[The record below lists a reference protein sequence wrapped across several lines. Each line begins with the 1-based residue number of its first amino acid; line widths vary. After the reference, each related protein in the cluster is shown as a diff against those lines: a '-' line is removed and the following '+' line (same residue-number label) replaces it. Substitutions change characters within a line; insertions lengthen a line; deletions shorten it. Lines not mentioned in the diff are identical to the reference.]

1 MRIKLLVAGVVLA
14 LANTCAH
21 AAVVF
26 SEDFNNAGFQGSL
39 LSLSGSDL
47 TSDKYN
53 PTSYYEIN
61 NFNGWTFTGNRSLYA
76 VGGGNGAVTLNEPT
90 GAASRAVFG
99 LNAGQQ
105 YALSFDVWGDNRPGQ
120 QWSLSVS
127 VDSILLSLINGVDQA
142 AGTNPGTHIV
152 LSFVAG
158 AAGSALLNF
167 TGGNLS
173 EASPIF
179 DNVQVAATPLPAA
192 LPLFAGGLGL
202 LGLLGRYR
210 RRGQSAASPAV

>member
-1 MRIKLLVAGVVLA
+1 MRLKLLFAGVLLA
-14 LANTCAH
+14 SANTWAH

-39 LSLSGSDL
+39 IPLSGGDL
-47 TSDKYN
+47 TSDKYV

-61 NFNGWTFTGNRSLYA
+61 NFGGWTFTGNRSLYA
-76 VGGGNGAVTLNEPT
+76 VGDGNGAVTLNEPT
-90 GAASRAVFG
+90 GTASRTVSG

-105 YALSFDVWGDNRPGQ
+105 YALSFDVWGDNRPGKA
-120 QWSLSVS
+120 WSLSVT
-127 VDSILLSLINGVDQA
+127 VNDIVLAAILGVDQEP
-142 AGTNPGTHIV
+142 GTNPGTHLV
-152 LSFVAG
+152 YSFIATG
-158 AAGSALLNF
+158 TSAALTFL
-167 TGGNLS
+167 GGNLS

-202 LGLLGRYR
+202 LCLLGRYR
-210 RRGQSAASPAV
+210 RRGQMAASPAV

>member
-1 MRIKLLVAGVVLA
+1 MRLKLLVAATALA

-26 SEDFNNAGFQGSL
+26 NEDFNNPGFQGSDLGL
-39 LSLSGSDL
+39 LGGDL
-47 TSDKYN
+47 TSDKYIT
-53 PTSYYEIN
+53 TSYYNIN
-61 NFNGWTFTGNRSLYA
+61 NFNSWTFSGQTALYA

-90 GAASRAVFG
+90 GTAARTVNG
-99 LNAGQQ
+99 LTAGQK
-105 YALSFDVWGDNRPGQ
+105 YMLSFDVWGDNRPGQ
-120 QWSLSVS
+120 PWSLSVS
-127 VDSILLSLINGVDQA
+127 VDSILLSLITGVDQA

-152 LSFVAG
+152 LSFIAG
-158 AAGSALLNF
+158 AGSAALNF
-167 TGGNLS
+167 AGGNLS

-202 LGLLGRYR
+202 LGLLGRRR
-210 RRGQSAASPAV
+210 RRGQMATAPAV

>member
-1 MRIKLLVAGVVLA
+1 MRLRLLVAATALA

-26 SEDFNNAGFQGSL
+26 SEDFNNPGFQGSDL
-39 LSLSGSDL
+39 GLSGSDL

-53 PTSYYEIN
+53 PTSYYTIN
-61 NFNGWTFTGNRSLYA
+61 NLNGWTFSGQTALYA
-76 VGGGNGAVTLNEPT
+76 VGGGNGAVTLNEPSGT
-90 GAASRAVFG
+90 AARTVNG
-99 LNAGQQ
+99 LTAGQT
-105 YALSFDVWGDNRPGQ
+105 YTLSFDVWGDNRPGQ
-120 QWSLSVS
+120 PWSLSVS

-142 AGTNPGTHIV
+142 AGSNPGAHIV

-158 AAGSALLNF
+158 AAGSAILNF
-167 TGGNLS
+167 AGGNLS

-202 LGLLGRYR
+202 LGLLGRRR
-210 RRGQSAASPAV
+210 RRGQTATAPAV

>member
-1 MRIKLLVAGVVLA
+1 MRIGLLVASLVVGLG
-14 LANTCAH
+14 NTCAQ

-26 SEDFNNAGFQGSL
+26 SEDFNNPAFQGSL
-39 LSLSGSDL
+39 LPLSGNDL

-53 PTSYYEIN
+53 PTSYYGIN
-61 NFNGWTFTGNRSLYA
+61 NVNAWTFSGVTALYA

-90 GAASRAVFG
+90 GAASRTVFG
-99 LNAGQQ
+99 LTKGQQ
-105 YALSFDVWGDNRPGQ
+105 YALSFDVWGDNRPGSP
-120 QWSLSVS
+120 WSLSVS
-127 VDSILLSLINGVDQA
+127 VDSNLPSIITGVDQQP
-142 AGTNPGTHIV
+142 GTNPGTHYV
-152 LSFVAG
+152 LSFIAG
-158 AAGSALLNF
+158 GGSAVLNF
-167 TGGNLS
+167 AGGNLS

-210 RRGQSAASPAV
+210 RRGQAASPAM